1 MLGFALATFA
11 SMLLAIALRGLMI
24 RLFALMAVCFLA
36 YLCLAVVIGTMELR
50 AAEAVRRQRA
60 SASVAPLA
68 ASSAV
73 RGKRAVTTGATGSTR
88 STRSTRSTASG
99 PIEASSDPGP
109 DEVPGPI
116 LEREVEGGVE
126 VDEFL
131 DEFESF
137 GTGIFDEGFYEPI
150 PELAV
155 KPLTLDSSLLQ
166 PPEETLAGEE
176 EAEATAASLD
186 TDPGPAPDEPERI
199 EPTFTTPPP
208 PKRVWASKRNKAR
221 PIYIEAQLDD
231 EGRPVKAVND

>member
-73 RGKRAVTTGATGSTR
+73 RGKRAGTTGATG